1 MQNFRAY
8 GSGRWFPADEATLRR
23 RVEQF
28 MQQADTPAVEGRLV
42 GATAPHAGYDYSGAI
57 AGHTFGALARQA
69 ERGLPVETVVVL
81 GFSHRTAFPGVALL
95 DADTFETPLGRSRID
110 RDGVDCLRREC
121 SAAFLGNSVH
131 EGEHSA
137 ENEIPFVQAATP
149 GAALITALIGDH
161 AAETRTE
168 LADALFTLSKTRRVA
183 LIASTDLLHDP
194 DFETVSQ
201 SDAGTLRLMADM
213 DAEQLNREWTPAH
226 QVCCGISGVTVLIEY
241 AALCGCRS
249 GTVLAYTNSGIEFP
263 ETRGSWVV
271 GYGAVAYSL
280 SAEPSVGGDAQAR

>member
-1 MQNFRAY
+1 MRNFRAY
-8 GSGRWFPADEATLRR
+8 GSGRWFPADEATLRS

-28 MQQADTPAVEGRLV
+28 MRQADSPAVEGQLV
-42 GATAPHAGYDYSGAI
+42 GATAPHAGYDYSGGI
-57 AGHTFGALARQA
+57 AGHTFAALARQA
-69 ERGLPVETVVVL
+69 GQGAPVETVVVL

-110 RDGVDCLRREC
+110 RDGIDILRREC
-121 SAAFLGNSVH
+121 PLAFPECTVH

-149 GAALITALIGDH
+149 GAAMIPALIGDH
-161 AAETRTE
+161 AAETRTTFAE
-168 LADALFTLSKTRRVA
+168 ALHTLSQTRRVV
-183 LIASTDLLHDP
+183 LIASTDLLHAP

-201 SDAGTLRLMADM
+201 TDATTLRWMADM
-213 DAEQLNREWTPAH
+213 DAERLNRAWTPGH
-226 QVCCGISGVTVLIEY
+226 QVCCGISGVTVLIAY

-249 GTVLAYTNSGIEFP
+249 GTVLAYTNSGVAFP

-271 GYGAVAYSL
+271 GYGSVAYAVSEE
-280 SAEPSVGGDAQAR
+280 APAGGDG